1 MSHFLLDVNV
11 LVALLWPP
19 HQSHSAAQNWF
30 GKNAHHGWATCAL
43 TEAGFVR
50 ILSNPAFTP
59 DAVTPVEAVKALEAN
74 SQHRFHHFWADDVS
88 FAEAVRPF
96 RQRLMGHRQVS
107 DAYLLG
113 LAIHRRGKL
122 ATLDRGIISL
132 LPEDSPDRER
142 VELIDAR
149 IQ

>member
-1 MSHFLLDVNV
+1 MSQHLLDVNV

-19 HQSHSAAQNWF
+19 HSAHSTAQNWF

-43 TEAGFVR
+43 TEAAFVR

-59 DAVTPVEAVKALEAN
+59 DAVAPPEAIRVLETN
-74 SQHRFHHFWADDVS
+74 SQHRFHHFWADDIG

-113 LAIHRRGKL
+113 LAIHKRGKL
-122 ATLDRGIISL
+122 ATLDRGILSL
-132 LPEDSPDRER
+132 LPGDSPDRER
-142 VELIDAR
+142 VELIDTR